1 MISRAIQFLLNAL
14 LGLLTMM
21 FLLRFIMQTLRVSF
35 HNPIGQ
41 IVMALTDFAVKPARR
56 FVPSWKKNDLSTLLL
71 AFITQVILKFSM
83 LWLSDF
89 PFAVA
94 DVPIWSNIVALSLIG
109 VISAVLDIFFY
120 ALMLHVILSWV
131 SSHSPIAP
139 VLASITRPI
148 LSPIQR
154 LIPPLGGIDFSP
166 LVAILLLQMLNVSVI
181 STLTRSLA
189 TFF

>member
-1 MISRAIQFLLNAL
+1 MISSTTQFLLNAI

-21 FLLRFIMQTLRVSF
+21 FLLRFIMQALRVSF

-41 IVMALTDFAVKPARR
+41 TVMALTDFSVKPARR

-71 AFITQVILKFSM
+71 AFITQVILTFAM

-89 PFAVA
+89 PFA
-94 DVPIWSNIVALSLIG
+94 DVPVWPNIFALSLVG
-109 VISAVLDIFFY
+109 VMSAMLDIFFY

-131 SSHSPIAP
+131 NPNSPIAP
-139 VLASITRPI
+139 VLHSITHPI
-148 LSPIQR
+148 LGPIQR
-154 LIPPLGGIDFSP
+154 VIPTMGGIDFSP

-181 STLTRSLA
+181 GTLTRSLA
-189 TFF
+189 TFL